1 MKIKFVGLIF
11 SCPLGLHS
19 SDCIFSAIRET
30 KSIRERLLYWEKMTD
45 QQIYDFI
52 KVHWECF
59 RKNNSILNDIV

>member
-19 SDCIFSAIRET
+19 SDCVFSEIRET
-30 KSIRERLLYWEKMTD
+30 KSILERFSYWENMTD
-45 QQIYDFI
+45 QQIYNLI
-52 KVHWECF
+52 NVHWECF